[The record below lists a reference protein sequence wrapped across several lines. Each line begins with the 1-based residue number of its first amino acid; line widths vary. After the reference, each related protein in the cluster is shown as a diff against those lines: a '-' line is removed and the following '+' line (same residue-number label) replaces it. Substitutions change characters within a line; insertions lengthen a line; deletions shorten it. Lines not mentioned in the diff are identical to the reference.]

1 MDGCFK
7 IGETLNCKITEI
19 NHSHFV
25 VKKGEFE
32 GFLYEKE
39 VPKVTVEI
47 LIVDED
53 ETHVVLLEED
63 IEGENKLVLPG
74 GALQCDEASGETG
87 VRILKTYVGADF
99 ETGELELYDFRTN
112 PRRDQRQWSVSV
124 IYIARMKNNKEKY
137 WAPIKD
143 VLLQEKDFGYDH
155 HRIIQNYE
163 HNC

>member
-1 MDGCFK
+1 MNTGFN
-7 IGETLNCKITEI
+7 IGETLNCEITEI
-19 NHSHFV
+19 NHNHFV
-25 VKKGEFE
+25 VRRNDKDA
-32 GFLYEKE
+32 FLYERE
-39 VPKVTVEI
+39 VPKVTVEV
-47 LIVDED
+47 LIIDED
-53 ETHVVLLEED
+53 ETHVVLLEEE

-87 VRILKTYVGADF
+87 VRILKTYVGTDF
-99 ETGELELYDFRTN
+99 ETGDLELYDFRTN
-112 PRRDQRQWSVSV
+112 PGRDHRQWSVSV
-124 IYIARMKNNKEKY
+124 IYIARMKNNKEEY

>member
-1 MDGCFK
+1 
-7 IGETLNCKITEI
+7 
-19 NHSHFV
+19 
-25 VKKGEFE
+25 
-32 GFLYEKE
+32 
-39 VPKVTVEI
+39 
-47 LIVDED
+47 
-53 ETHVVLLEED
+53 
-63 IEGENKLVLPG
+63 
-74 GALQCDEASGETG
+74 
-87 VRILKTYVGADF
+87 VGADF